1 MKSEGKSK
9 VNVNLIVDDYTNRV
23 LGVIKE
29 KYGLKDKGE
38 ALCTFA
44 DMYGDDF
51 VEREVREDAAKR
63 IIESCDAH
71 IKKYG
76 YKGMSDKELMNLL
89 GITKNDL

>member
-1 MKSEGKSK
+1 MKGK
-9 VNVNLIVDDYTNRV
+9 VNVNLVVDDYTNRV

-51 VEREVREDAAKR
+51 VEREVKEDAAKR
-63 IIESCDAH
+63 ILEIH
-71 IKKYG
+71 NKHMKKYG
-76 YKGMSDKELMNLL
+76 FKSMTDQEL
-89 GITKNDL
+89 KDLFEVS